1 MQGEVN
7 FVGCLLRERGDP
19 RSLLE
24 NGSSSNLFFSTVDQ
38 FSVFCF
44 LLMLLVYE

>member
-1 MQGEVN
+1 MQG
-7 FVGCLLRERGDP
+7 GLILLDVCCGRGEILVAFWKTDRIP
-19 RSLLE
+19 IY
-24 NGSSSNLFFSTVDQ
+24 FFSTVDQ